1 MVKYPQMKF
10 AASVL
15 VALLVHASAFAG
27 ARVEVLTLPPSVFV
41 DTEVSTNIVVN
52 RRRNDVKAF
61 SVYMELAG
69 SVSNSVQIAFGR
81 DADGDGNLAP
91 GETALV
97 LGWRTRRWFVEDVR
111 RGARHFEP
119 ASAAAAQRFLRMSVR
134 TDDKFAPMHA
144 SFTNEAGA
152 CFAALSHP
160 VPAFLFDREWNLAKV
175 TRRGAV
181 PPGEWCRVDSDYR
194 KLSISLR

>member
-1 MVKYPQMKF
+1 MKLGAAIFVVVLF
-10 AASVL
+10 AL
-15 VALLVHASAFAG
+15 SAFA
-27 ARVEVLTLPPSVFV
+27 AERVDVLTLPPSLFA

-61 SVYMELAG
+61 GVFIELAG

-81 DADGDGNLAP
+81 DTDGDGNLAP

-97 LGWRTRRWFVEDVR
+97 LGWRTNRWFVEDVKK
-111 RGARHFEP
+111 GARHFEP

-134 TDDKFAPMHA
+134 TDDKFVPMRA
-144 SFTNEAGA
+144 AFTNETGA

-160 VPAFLFDREWNLAKV
+160 APTFLFDREWNLAKV
-175 TRRGAV
+175 TRRGVA

-194 KLSISLR
+194 KLAIRLR

>member
-1 MVKYPQMKF
+1 MKF
-10 AASVL
+10 GAAIL
-15 VALLVHASAFAG
+15 MMALLAFSAFA
-27 ARVEVLTLPPSVFV
+27 AERVEVLTLPPSVFA

-52 RRRNDVKAF
+52 RRRNDVKSF
-61 SVYMELAG
+61 SVHMELAG

-97 LGWRTRRWFVEDVR
+97 LGWRTNRWFVEDVR
-111 RGARHFEP
+111 KGARHFEP
-119 ASAAAAQRFLRMSVR
+119 ASATAAQRFLRMSVR
-134 TDDKFAPMHA
+134 TDDKFAPMRA
-144 SFTNEAGA
+144 SFTNETGA

-175 TRRGAV
+175 TRRGVA

-194 KLSISLR
+194 KLAISLR

>member
-1 MVKYPQMKF
+1 MT
-10 AASVL
+10 
-15 VALLVHASAFAG
+15 VAFIAFSAFA
-27 ARVEVLTLPPSVFV
+27 AERVEVLTLPPSVFA

-97 LGWRTRRWFVEDVR
+97 LGWRTKRWFVEDVR
-111 RGARHFEP
+111 RGSRHFEP
-119 ASAAAAQRFLRMSVR
+119 ASATAAQRFLRMSVR
-134 TDDKFAPMHA
+134 TDEKFVPLRAA
-144 SFTNEAGA
+144 FTNEAGE
-152 CFAALSHP
+152 CFAALSRP
-160 VPAFLFDREWNLAKV
+160 AAAFLFDREWNLAKV
-175 TRRGAV
+175 TRRGVA

-194 KLSISLR
+194 KLAISLR

>member
-1 MVKYPQMKF
+1 MKVNAAILMMALLAFPAF
-10 AASVL
+10 AAE
-15 VALLVHASAFAG
+15 
-27 ARVEVLTLPPSVFV
+27 RVEVLTLPPSVFA

-61 SVYMELAG
+61 DVSMELAG

-81 DADGDGNLAP
+81 DTDGDGNLAP

-97 LGWRTRRWFVEDVR
+97 LGWRTNRWFVEDVR
-111 RGARHFEP
+111 KGARHFEP

-134 TDDKFAPMHA
+134 TDEKFVPLRAA
-144 SFTNEAGA
+144 FTNEAGE
-152 CFAALSHP
+152 CFAALSRP
-160 VPAFLFDREWNLAKV
+160 APAFLFDREWNLAKV
-175 TRRGAV
+175 TRRGAA

-194 KLSISLR
+194 KLAISLR

>member
-1 MVKYPQMKF
+1 MKF
-10 AASVL
+10 GAAIFVVVL
-15 VALLVHASAFAG
+15 FALSALA
-27 ARVEVLTLPPSVFV
+27 AERVEVLTLPPSLFA
-41 DTEVSTNIVVN
+41 DTEVSTNVVVN

-61 SVYMELAG
+61 DVSMELAG

-97 LGWRTRRWFVEDVR
+97 IGWRTRRWFVEDVR
-111 RGARHFEP
+111 RGVRHFEP
-119 ASAAAAQRFLRMSVR
+119 ASAAQRFLRMSVR

-144 SFTNEAGA
+144 SFTNETGA

-175 TRRGAV
+175 TRRGAA

-194 KLSISLR
+194 KLAISLR